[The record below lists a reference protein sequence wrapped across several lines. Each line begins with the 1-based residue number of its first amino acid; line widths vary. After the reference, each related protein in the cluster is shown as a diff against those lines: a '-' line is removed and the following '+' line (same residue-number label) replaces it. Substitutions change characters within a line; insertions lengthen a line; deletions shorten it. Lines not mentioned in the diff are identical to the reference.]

1 MLQFMLHFCCVQP
14 CAGLSA
20 EGRLR
25 SPWASQV
32 LLERGY
38 KGGAGGLA
46 NGPRPGGPGGRQL
59 ELLSSPGCPG
69 ASAARFHPF
78 PLPTHERRK
87 GRNRR
92 HARKQRGKNLKPTN
106 FSKVF
111 LGKYLEVL

>member
-1 MLQFMLHFCCVQP
+1 MLQFMLHFGCVQP

-25 SPWASQV
+25 SPRASQI

-69 ASAARFHPF
+69 ASAARFG
-78 PLPTHERRK
+78 PLPPSYTRTSEGEKPPPREETTSNLRILAK
-87 GRNRR
+87 YFG
-92 HARKQRGKNLKPTN
+92 GKI
-106 FSKVF
+106 
-111 LGKYLEVL
+111 